1 MIKYNINLTN
11 KPPATPLSNYDA
23 FVKHDRQASPQQI
36 LIYQQYIE
44 SINFAASQT
53 RPDISFAASK
63 LAQFLQN
70 LSLKH
75 KEYAEQVMQYL
86 SHTKYYSIVYEGEVT
101 DLRKIF
107 LALSDSAYADD
118 SETRW
123 SSYGYAFE
131 LFNGM
136 IHWKAAQENTVT
148 TSSTEAELLAILQAA
163 KETIW

>member
-11 KPPATPLSNYDA
+11 KPLATLLSNYDA

-70 LSLKH
+70 LSPKYE
-75 KEYAEQVMQYL
+75 EYAERVMQYL
-86 SHTKYYSIVYEGEVT
+86 GHTKYYSIVYEREFT

-107 LALSDSAYADD
+107 LALSDSAYADNFK
-118 SETRW
+118 TRR
-123 SSYGYAFE
+123 SSYRYAFK
-131 LFNGM
+131 LFNGI
-136 IHWKAAQENTVT
+136 IHWKAA
-148 TSSTEAELLAILQAA
+148 
-163 KETIW
+163 